1 MANNN
6 FFSHTGS
13 NGQSVGSRATQAGY
27 VWSTVGENI
36 AAGGSL
42 SSVAAVV
49 QAWVNSPGHCE
60 NLMRSSFTELGASK
74 YSNNTSTYGVY
85 WTQVFGRPR

>member
-13 NGQSVGSRATQAGY
+13 DGQSVGYRATQAGY
-27 VWSTVGENI
+27 TWSAVGENI
-36 AAGGSL
+36 AAGIPYS
-42 SSVAAVV
+42 AVGAV
-49 QAWVNSPGHCE
+49 MQGWIDSPGHCA
-60 NLMRSSFTELGASK
+60 NLMRSNYTELGAAK
-74 YSNNTSTYGVY
+74 ASNPSSTYVIY